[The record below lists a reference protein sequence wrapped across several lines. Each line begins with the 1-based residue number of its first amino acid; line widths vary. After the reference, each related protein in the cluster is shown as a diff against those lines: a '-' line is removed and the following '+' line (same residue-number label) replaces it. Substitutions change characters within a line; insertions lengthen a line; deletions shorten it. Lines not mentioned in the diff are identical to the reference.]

1 NYARFIRPGNVRV
14 GSSSTNQDILAT
26 SFLDEA
32 TGRLSVV
39 IVNRGNVPVSMKLDG
54 AGLPTAWKTFV
65 TAENRNL
72 EQVNSSANGVFLL
85 PARSVTTLEGIGT
98 LQMARVADVEVAAD
112 GRTHSVLVKGIG
124 SATGTLDGLQLAVRN
139 SDETIVPN
147 ITASQIDANGTAV
160 LTFAADKFV
169 GTSTITLLLT
179 DAAGNKVAQDF
190 RIKTV
195 GNGAE
200 AQGNG
205 LQVFPNPSRGSFSL
219 GMEATGPVQITDL
232 TGRVLHTT
240 YLRGGN
246 RTISVPGLRKGAYVL
261 VVQTA
266 EGKRTAR
273 ILVE

>member
-1 NYARFIRPGNVRV
+1 
-14 GSSSTNQDILAT
+14 
-26 SFLDEA
+26 
-32 TGRLSVV
+32 
-39 IVNRGNVPVSMKLDG
+39 MKLDG
-54 AGLPTAWKTFV
+54 AGLPTAWKMFV

-85 PARSVTTLEGIGT
+85 PARSVTTLEGTGT

-124 SATGTLDGLQLAVRN
+124 SATGSLDGLQLAVRN
-139 SDETIVPN
+139 SNETIVPN

-195 GNGAE
+195 GGGAE
-200 AQGNG
+200 AQGRNG
-205 LQVFPNPSRGSFSL
+205 LEVFPNPSRGTFSL
-219 GMEATGPVQITDL
+219 GVEAEGPAQLTDL

-261 VVQTA
+261 VVQTP